1 MLVMI
6 QMIHLV
12 LGPLN
17 MVLLQIME
25 VLYREQVFQTY
36 HQIQGITIKL
46 LLIVHKEEVEPIQE
60 TLEQLEI
67 TQL

>member
-1 MLVMI
+1 MI

-25 VLYREQVFQTY
+25 VLYQEQVFQTY

-46 LLIVHKEEVEPIQE
+46 LSIVHKEEVELIQG